1 MPNKEGCRICGKDR
15 RQRCLCPPGTPGSLK
30 EHAVN
35 TRLQTK
41 TRSCEDD
48 APLEQ
53 LLANPRAKKE
63 KHEHPNKT
71 TQRAKEKHRENF
83 EEKARRKTREP
94 QQHKGKGTAAERNTR
109 REHKRKRARSTSSS
123 AAEDKRQGPAE
134 DQPSGG
140 WKQGSGWWKPWWE
153 NKWRHKPWWENKGWR
168 EPRWENKGWH
178 KSWGREWWWE
188 GESGGYSSAPP
199 GAPPAQPVQHD
210 KNDYYATLG
219 LATTAT
225 GEEIRDAY
233 SKLSQKVHPE
243 KGGTAALF
251 GKVLLAY
258 RELSDPCK
266 RQAYDL
272 ACGHK
277 PRPSEELV
285 APENNVCK
293 TLALPSTWTTQLSK
307 STGRIYYYRPD
318 DGHFQWA
325 HPSDQ
330 LDFTLNCQHC
340 RFIGIPDG
348 QAADAGLACSTLL
361 KLHWRLTRGRSC
373 GGECSCK
380 RTSTEMSGGAGAA
393 RRPMLGWL
401 SPLS

>member
-1 MPNKEGCRICGKDR
+1 MPNKVGCRICGKDR
-15 RQRCLCPPGTPGSLK
+15 RARCLCSPGTRGSLK

-35 TRLQTK
+35 ARLQTK
-41 TRSCEDD
+41 TRSYEDN
-48 APLEQ
+48 APLDQ

-123 AAEDKRQGPAE
+123 AAEDKRQGPTE
-134 DQPSGG
+134 DQPRREGEQTHQPPEEQQWWSGG

-188 GESGGYSSAPP
+188 GESGGYRSAPP
-199 GAPPAQPVQHD
+199 GEPPAQPVQHD
-210 KNDYYATLG
+210 KDGYYVTLG
-219 LATTAT
+219 LTTTAT
-225 GEEIRDAY
+225 VTEISGAYRD
-233 SKLSQKVHPE
+233 LLRLVHPD
-243 KGGTAALF
+243 KGGNWPLF
-251 GKVLLAY
+251 RMVLLAH
-258 RELSDPCK
+258 RTLSDSCK

-277 PRPSEELV
+277 PRPCEELL
-285 APENNVCK
+285 AIESYENK
-293 TLALPSTWTTQLSK
+293 WLALPSTWTTRVST
-307 STGRIYYYRPD
+307 STGRIYYCRTT

-325 HPSDQ
+325 HPSEQ
-330 LDFTLNCQHC
+330 LQKTPNCQHC
-340 RFIGIPDG
+340 RTLEE
-348 QAADAGLACSTLL
+348 QLANND
-361 KLHWRLTRGRSC
+361 
-373 GGECSCK
+373 
-380 RTSTEMSGGAGAA
+380 
-393 RRPMLGWL
+393 
-401 SPLS
+401 